1 MTAATTGERRSPV
14 LAVVNAKGGSGKT
27 TTAIHLSVALADQ
40 GYDVLAID
48 ADSQHPLT
56 RNFGI
61 NPVDIPTIRD
71 VLLSESGLQVRDVAI
86 PVRPHLRIVPANL
99 AMADIETGVAM
110 KRNGDLALRLAM
122 RERDWDICIIDCPP
136 NLGKVT
142 YNALTAADWL
152 LVPVDSAKWGLQ
164 GLDMLMQTAEDAR
177 LQNPSLR
184 LLGAALTK
192 ASRTIV
198 TRDVRAALERRWPRE
213 TLATSIRYSVKYQE
227 AAMYDET
234 VFDLSN
240 KDLHADYLALTR
252 EILTKLGMVRDAV
265 VA

>member
-1 MTAATTGERRSPV
+1 MSAATTGERRSPV

-61 NPVDIPTIRD
+61 NPVEIPTIRD
-71 VLLSESGLQVRDVAI
+71 VLLSESGLKVSDVAI
-86 PVRPHLRIVPANL
+86 RTRPHLRVVPSNL

-110 KRNGDLALRLAM
+110 KRNGDLALRQAM
-122 RERDWDICIIDCPP
+122 KERDWDIAIIDCSP

-142 YNALTAADWL
+142 YNALTTADWL

-164 GLDMLMQTAEDAR
+164 GLDMPMQTAEDAR
-177 LQNPSLR
+177 LQNPGLR
-184 LLGAALTK
+184 LLGAVLTR
-192 ASRTIV
+192 ATRTNV

-213 TLATSIRYSVKYQE
+213 TLATSIRYSVRYQE
-227 AAMYDET
+227 AAMYDGT

-240 KDLHADYLALTR
+240 KDLHTDYLALAS
-252 EILTKLGMVRDAV
+252 ELLTSLGMVRHAV
-265 VA
+265 A

>member
-1 MTAATTGERRSPV
+1 MSAATTGERRSPV

-61 NPVDIPTIRD
+61 NPVEIPTIRD
-71 VLLSESGLQVRDVAI
+71 VLLSESGLKVSDVAI
-86 PVRPHLRIVPANL
+86 RTRPHLRVVPSNL

-110 KRNGDLALRLAM
+110 KRNGDLALRQAM
-122 RERDWDICIIDCPP
+122 KERDWDIAIIDCSP

-142 YNALTAADWL
+142 YNALTTADWL

-164 GLDMLMQTAEDAR
+164 VLDMPMQTAEDAR
-177 LQNPSLR
+177 LQNPGLR
-184 LLGAALTK
+184 LLGAVLTR
-192 ASRTIV
+192 ATRTNV

-213 TLATSIRYSVKYQE
+213 TLATSIRYSVRYQE
-227 AAMYDET
+227 AAMYDGT

-240 KDLHADYLALTR
+240 KDLHTDYLALAS
-252 EILTKLGMVRDAV
+252 ELLTSLGMVRHAV
-265 VA
+265 A